1 MRRIVD
7 FVYTKPSLTNMMSG
21 RLILA
26 NRGHNYQSQLSTTA
40 AWSLTIALS
49 TSVISK

>member
-7 FVYTKPSLTNMMSG
+7 FVYTKPSLTNIMSG
-21 RLILA
+21 RLSLPK
-26 NRGHNYQSQLSTTA
+26 RGPNYQSQLSTTA
-40 AWSLTIALS
+40 AWSLTIALW